1 MQIDLEQ
8 WAPCSFA
15 RHPGVGRDPVKY
27 ACAAHKIDT
36 ECQAR
41 LLRLDPGLRRDD
53 EQKRGKA
60 SAVGRVFEGEKKT
73 NVDFSAR
80 CSINFA

>member
-15 RHPGVGRDPVKY
+15 RHPGVGRD
-27 ACAAHKIDT
+27 
-36 ECQAR
+36 
-41 LLRLDPGLRRDD
+41 D
-53 EQKRGKA
+53 EQKHGKA
-60 SAVGRVFEGEKKT
+60 SAVGRVFQGDKKT
-73 NVDFSAR
+73 NADFSAR